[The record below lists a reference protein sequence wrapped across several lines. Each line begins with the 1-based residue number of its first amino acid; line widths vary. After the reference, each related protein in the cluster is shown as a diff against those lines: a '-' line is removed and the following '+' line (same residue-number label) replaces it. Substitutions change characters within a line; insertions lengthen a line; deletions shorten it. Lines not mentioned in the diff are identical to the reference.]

1 MESEAIYA
9 FTFVIIVAR
18 VPPLSSGVSVRQF
31 SFFSPCLNFSFFYSG
46 RFVFL
51 FSALNSM
58 QELFAGKRNSLRA
71 CQISSEYSWLESARF
86 SRLPWIF
93 DGVRPQRCAFQVEK
107 MPPRWITWLSMYSSI
122 LTGIVKR
129 PCFDPIL
136 VYFGQSWLHRLVKAA
151 NHLFIVVACLN
162 QLLISNFHFRNHWS
176 MTQSVTMISCHK
188 SRRKLS
194 FRTRSLFLDHYYHTS
209 PRRVHS
215 TLNLMNAL
223 TKLNRYVAWRNTCV
237 GRRPPS
243 SIPADT

>member
-1 MESEAIYA
+1 M
-9 FTFVIIVAR
+9 R
-18 VPPLSSGVSVRQF
+18 LPLSLSSHVCRLCLLASLFVNF
-31 SFFSPCLNFSFFYSG
+31 PFSPLVSISRFSILCL

-176 MTQSVTMISCHK
+176 MTQSVTWFRVINRGES
-188 SRRKLS
+188 SLS
-194 FRTRSLFLDHYYHTS
+194 E
-209 PRRVHS
+209 RVRYFWITIT
-215 TLNLMNAL
+215 TL
-223 TKLNRYVAWRNTCV
+223 RHVV
-237 GRRPPS
+237 F
-243 SIPADT
+243 IVH

>member
-1 MESEAIYA
+1 M
-9 FTFVIIVAR
+9 R
-18 VPPLSSGVSVRQF
+18 LPLSLSSHVCRLCLLASLFVNF
-31 SFFSPCLNFSFFYSG
+31 PFSPLVSISRFSILCL

-176 MTQSVTMISCHK
+176 MTQSVTWFRVINRGESSLSERVRYFWITITTLCHVV
-188 SRRKLS
+188 
-194 FRTRSLFLDHYYHTS
+194 FI
-209 PRRVHS
+209 VH
-215 TLNLMNAL
+215 
-223 TKLNRYVAWRNTCV
+223 
-237 GRRPPS
+237 
-243 SIPADT
+243 

>member
-31 SFFSPCLNFSFFYSG
+31 SFLSPCLNFSFFYSG
-46 RFVFL
+46 LFAFL

-107 MPPRWITWLSMYSSI
+107 MPPRWITWLSMCSSI

-136 VYFGQSWLHRLVKAA
+136 VYFGQSWLQRLVKAT
-151 NHLFIVVACLN
+151 NHLWTTV
-162 QLLISNFHFRNHWS
+162 H
-176 MTQSVTMISCHK
+176 
-188 SRRKLS
+188 
-194 FRTRSLFLDHYYHTS
+194 RTSLFKSVID
-209 PRRVHS
+209 
-215 TLNLMNAL
+215 
-223 TKLNRYVAWRNTCV
+223 
-237 GRRPPS
+237 
-243 SIPADT
+243 

>member
-162 QLLISNFHFRNHWS
+162 QLLISNFHFQNHWS
-176 MTQSVTMISCHK
+176 MTQSVTWFRVINRGES
-188 SRRKLS
+188 SLS
-194 FRTRSLFLDHYYHTS
+194 E
-209 PRRVHS
+209 RVRYFWITIT
-215 TLNLMNAL
+215 TL
-223 TKLNRYVAWRNTCV
+223 RHVV
-237 GRRPPS
+237 F
-243 SIPADT
+243 IVH

>member
-1 MESEAIYA
+1 M
-9 FTFVIIVAR
+9 R
-18 VPPLSSGVSVRQF
+18 LPLSLSSHVCRLCLLASLFVNF
-31 SFFSPCLNFSFFYSG
+31 PFSPLVSISRFSILCL

-162 QLLISNFHFRNHWS
+162 QLLISNFHFQNHWS
-176 MTQSVTMISCHK
+176 MTQSVTWFRVINRGES
-188 SRRKLS
+188 SLS
-194 FRTRSLFLDHYYHTS
+194 E
-209 PRRVHS
+209 RVRYFWITIT
-215 TLNLMNAL
+215 TL
-223 TKLNRYVAWRNTCV
+223 RHVV
-237 GRRPPS
+237 F
-243 SIPADT
+243 IVH

>member
-18 VPPLSSGVSVRQF
+18 VPPLSSGVSVRHF
-31 SFFSPCLNFSFFYSG
+31 PFSPLVSISRFSILCL

-176 MTQSVTMISCHK
+176 MTQSVTWFRVINRGES
-188 SRRKLS
+188 SLS
-194 FRTRSLFLDHYYHTS
+194 E
-209 PRRVHS
+209 RVRYFWITIT
-215 TLNLMNAL
+215 TL
-223 TKLNRYVAWRNTCV
+223 RHVV
-237 GRRPPS
+237 F
-243 SIPADT
+243 IVH

>member
-1 MESEAIYA
+1 M
-9 FTFVIIVAR
+9 R
-18 VPPLSSGVSVRQF
+18 LPLSLSSHVCRLCILASLFVNF
-31 SFFSPCLNFSFFYSG
+31 PFSPLVSISRFSILCL

-176 MTQSVTMISCHK
+176 MTQSVTWFRVINRGES
-188 SRRKLS
+188 SLS
-194 FRTRSLFLDHYYHTS
+194 E
-209 PRRVHS
+209 RVRYFWITIT
-215 TLNLMNAL
+215 TL
-223 TKLNRYVAWRNTCV
+223 RHVV
-237 GRRPPS
+237 F
-243 SIPADT
+243 IVH